1 MGERRN
7 NPTPSNTEINW
18 IIRDVMKVA
27 EFKAKK
33 IFSEASGSCVV
44 VDDNIEMRL
53 NEYGIYE
60 EKISIAEDDE
70 LDPVVE
76 YVSPNFNNKI
86 DESEIARKLYE
97 HIPGIQYDERIGY
110 YTSLYAG
117 HVSEGDYRE
126 KASSGGMGTWIFK
139 ELFEKDLIDGV
150 IHVKENPDKNSQIM
164 FKYDISRSI
173 DGIKAGSKTK
183 YYPVEFSKVLKI
195 VKEVPGRYA
204 IVGIPSFIMAIRLL
218 SDKDDVIKDRIK
230 YTVGLICGHQKSSKF
245 AESMAWQVGI
255 KPGNLKHIDFRKK
268 ILDKPASEYGVEITG
283 VIDGKEVS
291 IVKPTKEL
299 LGQNWGQGYFKTK
312 ASDFTDDVM
321 NETADITLGD
331 AWLPEYTKDGKGNN
345 VIVVRNPL
353 IDDLIKEGIKSA
365 RLNLDVV
372 DKETIF
378 RSQAAHYRHTHDEL
392 AYRLYKKDKRNEWR
406 PKKRIE
412 ASNDIPLLRKKVQ
425 DLREEISIQS
435 HIVYKKAVEL
445 DDLEYFKTEMEKL
458 SKKYNE
464 LYKTIGTLTAIQSK
478 GIKGI
483 IRAIGKRIK
492 RFIKL

>member
-1 MGERRN
+1 MQWKGG
-7 NPTPSNTEINW
+7 
-18 IIRDVMKVA
+18 DVMNVA
-27 EFKAKK
+27 EFNEKK
-33 IFSEASGSCVV
+33 IYSEASGSCAV
-44 VDDNIEMRL
+44 VDDNITMKL

-60 EKISIAEDDE
+60 EIVLLDEDDE
-70 LDPVVE
+70 LDTVVE
-76 YVSPNFNNKI
+76 FVSPNFNRDTN
-86 DESEIARKLYE
+86 ETEISKNLYGNIQE
-97 HIPGIQYDERIGY
+97 IQYDERIGY
-110 YTSLYAG
+110 YKSLYAG
-117 HVSEGDYRE
+117 HVNEGEFRDNG
-126 KASSGGMGTWIFK
+126 SSGGMGTWILK
-139 ELFEKDLIDGV
+139 ELFEKDLIDAV
-150 IHVKENPDKNSQIM
+150 IHVKENSDKNSPVM
-164 FKYDISRSI
+164 FQYDISRSI
-173 DGIKAGSKTK
+173 DEIKAGSKTK
-183 YYPVEFSKVLKI
+183 YYPVEFSKVLKK

-204 IVGIPSFIMAIRLL
+204 IVGIPSFIMAVRLL
-218 SDKDDVIKDRIK
+218 SQKDDIIKDRIK

-245 AESMAWQVGI
+245 AEAMAWQVGI
-255 KPGNLKHIDFRKK
+255 KPGNLKHINYRKK
-268 ILDKPASEYGVEITG
+268 LLDKPANNYGVEITG
-283 VIDGKEVS
+283 IIDDKEVT

-331 AWLPEYTKDGKGNN
+331 AWLPEYTKDSKGNN

-353 IDDLIKEGIKSA
+353 IDDLIKEGIKSG

-412 ASNDIPLLRKKVQ
+412 ASKKIPLLRRKVQ

-445 DDLEYFKTEMEKL
+445 DDLDYFKREMGKL
-458 SKKYNE
+458 SKKYNR
-464 LYKTIGTLTAIQSK
+464 LYKLMSVQKK
-478 GIKGI
+478 GISGVAKAI
-483 IRAIGKRIK
+483 IRKILKKTSR
-492 RFIKL
+492 